1 MTKLVV
7 HVLGGFRVELDGEAV
22 YDFETDKARALLA
35 YLVVEANRPHRR
47 EALASLLWPERPDS
61 VARTNLRQALAR
73 VRRALSDYTLPP
85 FLFVT
90 STDVQFNTASDYTLD
105 VAEFEAFASSPK
117 RVRQL
122 LPIPFCADFLDG
134 FAMPDSE
141 VFEEWV
147 LNRQEH
153 YHRLAIETL
162 DAQNAYFEASGDF
175 AAAAAA
181 ARLQLKLEPW
191 LEEAHRRC
199 MRALAL
205 AGRRDEALHQYD
217 VCRRA
222 VQSELGVEPAAS
234 TQALYADILAERV
247 TAVVPPGRNT
257 ADPIVSLPGP
267 RLRPSAAH
275 ARLVARED
283 ELGQLSRYLQAALGG
298 ETRMAF
304 VSGEAGS
311 GKTTLLEAFAVSAMA
326 AQPDLLVAGAR
337 CSPSGGT
344 DPFAPLRRLM
354 GMLCGDLASDAAW
367 WLAREEQLNRLQR
380 ATELIQAALSEYGPD
395 LVDTLVPV
403 ASLARRAKLAG
414 PEADEN
420 PWDRHLAQ
428 RLQPTPPAREDLF
441 DQLMCTLAAVARQQ
455 PVLIILDDLQ
465 WVDESSATLLTHVG
479 RELGASRLLILGAYR
494 AATVAL
500 GRGGKAGSGAGNRGG
515 GSLERHPL
523 AAAINELRRMQGE
536 ITIDLDRADGR
547 AFVEAYVDME
557 PNRLGAQFR
566 DALYAQ
572 TGGQALFTVEL
583 IRNLQERGQIVKD
596 AAGRWTAPEALD
608 WGPLPARVEGAIAE
622 RVERLPA
629 SCRQILACASVQGD
643 DFSGEAVA
651 GQVGAPVDEVL
662 ACLSDSLARRHHLVR
677 PEGIHWRRGGQQSTY
692 RFTHHLFQ
700 KYLYEQLDVVE
711 RARLHAQFAAW
722 LEQQAGGDQAEQER
736 ISVAL
741 AWHYEAGGLLLQA
754 ARALYSAGRQAM
766 RVSAYQEALNRYE
779 RALGLL
785 AHTPPSPERT
795 ELELLL
801 QVAQLGPR
809 RNAEGM
815 AGAWMGAMLARIA
828 AAGVNETRGW
838 TKLMALET
846 AVERLVAQGQFEE
859 ALAVAAEMRE
869 RAAQAGEDAFAAVS
883 LWQFG
888 FINNLMGR
896 PQEAEHYLD
905 QVLTWLIPERRREL
919 RATLGA
925 DFATPALCFSA
936 LDLWW
941 LGFPEQALAR
951 STSAVAGAQE
961 QDDPF
966 GLATACALGATVL
979 FLLRA
984 DSAALQERSAV
995 CHHLSVQHGF
1005 GMWQVYAEVFLGWLA
1020 ILRGE
1025 EESGLQQMR
1034 RALAAW
1040 QTIGMA
1046 IGTDILVLVLA
1057 DGCLAAA
1064 QRRAQWDPGGDQAQ
1078 SEGLLSIALA
1088 SIDSVIGPPGIA
1100 CGQSYAAE
1108 LHRLRGELLLARDG
1122 PAASAAAQEC
1132 FHTALALGQEQGA
1145 LAWELRAAMSL
1156 VRLRMRQGDAA
1167 AAEIVDAVGRL
1178 RALYARF
1185 TEGYAFPDLQ
1195 KAAAL
1200 LAQGSAPAE
1209 LLVPAL
1215 A

>member
-7 HVLGGFRVELDGEAV
+7 NLLGGFRVELDGEAV

-47 EALASLLWPERPDS
+47 EALASLLWPERPDN

-73 VRRALSDYTLPP
+73 VRRALSDYSLPP

-90 STDVQFNTASDYTLD
+90 STDVQFNTASSYTLD
-105 VAEFEAFASSPK
+105 VAEFAAFASSPG
-117 RVRQL
+117 RVQQL
-122 LPIPFCADFLDG
+122 LPIAFCADFLDG

-162 DAQNAYFEASGDF
+162 EAQNAYFEASGDYAS
-175 AAAAAA
+175 AATA

-222 VQSELGVEPAAS
+222 VQSELGVEPAGG

-247 TAVVPPGRNT
+247 TAVVPPARNT
-257 ADPIVSLPGP
+257 ADTFVSRPGP
-267 RLRPSAAH
+267 RSKLSAAH

-298 ETRMAF
+298 ETRVAF
-304 VSGEAGS
+304 VSGDAGS

-354 GMLCGDLASDAAW
+354 GMLCGDLASDATW

-403 ASLARRAKLAG
+403 ASLARRSRLAG
-414 PEADEN
+414 LEADEKR
-420 PWDRHLAQ
+420 WARRLAQ
-428 RLQPTPPAREDLF
+428 RPQPAPPAREELF

-455 PVLIILDDLQ
+455 PMLIIFDDLQ
-465 WVDESSATLLTHVG
+465 WVDEASAAMLTHLG

-500 GRGGKAGSGAGNRGG
+500 GRGGKAGNEAGNE
-515 GSLERHPL
+515 GSIERHPL
-523 AAAINELRRMQGE
+523 AAASNELRRMQGE

-566 DALYAQ
+566 DALYVQ

-583 IRNLQERGQIVKD
+583 MRNLQERGQIAKD
-596 AAGRWTAPEALD
+596 AAGRWAAPEALD

-629 SCRQILACASVQGD
+629 ACRQILACASVQGD

-651 GQVGAPVDEVL
+651 QQAGSPVDEVL
-662 ACLSDSLARRHHLVR
+662 RCLSDNLARRHHLVR
-677 PEGIHWRRGGQQSTY
+677 PEGIRWRHNGQQSTY

-722 LEQQAGGDQAEQER
+722 LEQQAGSDQAEQER

-766 RVSAYQEALNRYE
+766 RVSAYPEALNRYE
-779 RALGLL
+779 RALELL

-815 AGAWMGAMLARIA
+815 AGPWMAAMLARIA
-828 AAGVNETRGW
+828 AAGVSETQGW

-846 AVERLVAQGQFEE
+846 GVERLVAQGQFEE
-859 ALAVAAEMRE
+859 ALAVAAEMQE
-869 RAAQAGEDAFAAVS
+869 GAAQAGEDAFAAVS

-896 PQEAEHYLD
+896 PQEAEHYIA
-905 QVLTWLIPERRREL
+905 QVLTWLTPARRTEL
-919 RATLGA
+919 RAALGT

-941 LGFPEQALAR
+941 LGFPEQALVR
-951 STSAVAGAQE
+951 SKHAVTGAQE

-966 GLATACALGATVL
+966 GLATACALNATML

-984 DSAALQERSAV
+984 DNAVLQERSAL
-995 CHHLSVQHGF
+995 CHRLSVQHGY
-1005 GMWQVYAEVFLGWLA
+1005 GMWQVYAEVFLGRLA

-1025 EESGLQQMR
+1025 AEAGLQQMR

-1040 QTIGMA
+1040 QAIGMA
-1046 IGTDILVLVLA
+1046 IGTDMLVVVLA
-1057 DGCLAAA
+1057 DSCLVAAG
-1064 QRRAQWDPGGDQAQ
+1064 RAPGEPPQGG
-1078 SEGLLSIALA
+1078 GLLSIALA
-1088 SIDSVIGPPGIA
+1088 SIDNVIGPPGIP
-1100 CGQSYAAE
+1100 CGQSYTAE

-1122 PAASAAAQEC
+1122 MEASEAALAC
-1132 FHTALALGQEQGA
+1132 FRTALAQAQEQGA
-1145 LAWELRAAMSL
+1145 LAWELRAATSL
-1156 VRLRMRQGDAA
+1156 VRLRLRQGEGY
-1167 AAEIVDAVGRL
+1167 AEALVADRQRL
-1178 RALYARF
+1178 RDLYARH
-1185 TEGYAFPDLQ
+1185 TEGFVFPDLQ
-1195 KAAAL
+1195 EAAD
-1200 LAQGSAPAE
+1200 
-1209 LLVPAL
+1209 LLV
-1215 A
+1215 

>member
-47 EALASLLWPERPDS
+47 EALASLLWPERPDN

-105 VAEFEAFASSPK
+105 VAEFAAFAASPE
-117 RVRQL
+117 RARQL
-122 LPIPFCADFLDG
+122 LPIAFCADFLDG

-147 LNRQEH
+147 LNGQEH

-162 DAQNAYFEASGDF
+162 EAQNTYFEAHGDY

-191 LEEAHRRC
+191 LEDAHRRC

-222 VQSELGVEPAAS
+222 VQSELGVEPAAG

-247 TAVVPPGRNT
+247 VTVVPTSRNT
-257 ADPIVSLPGP
+257 VDTFALLPGP
-267 RLRPSAAH
+267 RPRPSTPH

-298 ETRMAF
+298 ETRVAF
-304 VSGEAGS
+304 VSGDAGS

-337 CSPSGGT
+337 CSPGGGT

-380 ATELIQAALSEYGPD
+380 ATELTQAALSEYGPD
-395 LVDTLVPV
+395 LVDTLVPA
-403 ASLARRAKLAG
+403 ASLARRAKSAG
-414 PEADEN
+414 PAADKNRWEHRRTVG
-420 PWDRHLAQ
+420 PKA
-428 RLQPTPPAREDLF
+428 TPPAWEELF
-441 DQLMCTLAAVARQQ
+441 DQLMCTLAVVARQQ
-455 PVLIILDDLQ
+455 PLLIIFDDLQ
-465 WVDESSATLLTHVG
+465 WVDEASAALLAHLG

-500 GRGGKAGSGAGNRGG
+500 GRTSEAGNKAG

-523 AAAINELRRMQGE
+523 AAAINELRRTQGE
-536 ITIDLDRADGR
+536 ITIDLDRTDGR

-566 DALYAQ
+566 DALYVQ
-572 TGGQALFTVEL
+572 TGGHALFTVEL
-583 IRNLQERGQIVKD
+583 MRTLQERGEIAKD
-596 AAGRWTAPEALD
+596 AAGRWTVPEALN

-622 RVERLPA
+622 RAERLPA
-629 SCRQILACASVQGD
+629 ACRRMLACASVQGD
-643 DFSGEAVA
+643 DFNGEAVA
-651 GQVGAPVDEVL
+651 GLAGIPVDEVL

-677 PEGIHWRRGGQQSTY
+677 PEGIQWVCGGQQSTY

-700 KYLYEQLDVVE
+700 KYFYDQLDVVE
-711 RARLHAQFAAW
+711 RARLHAQFAAV
-722 LEQQAGGDQAEQER
+722 LERQVAGDQTECER
-736 ISVAL
+736 ISVVL
-741 AWHYEAGGLLLQA
+741 AWHYEAGGRPLQA
-754 ARALYSAGRQAM
+754 ARALYDAGRQAL
-766 RVSAYQEALNRYE
+766 RVSAHREALTRFE
-779 RALGLL
+779 HGLALL
-785 AHTPPSPERT
+785 ARTPPSPARA

-838 TKLMALET
+838 TRLMALET
-846 AVERLVAQGQFEE
+846 QVERLVAQGSFEE
-859 ALAVAAEMRE
+859 ALAAVAEMQVQ
-869 RAAQAGEDAFAAVS
+869 AAQGGEDAFAAVP

-888 FINNLMGR
+888 FIHNLMGR

-905 QVLTWLIPERRREL
+905 RVLTWLTPERRSEL
-919 RATLGA
+919 RAVLGA

-941 LGFPEQALAR
+941 LGFPEQAVAR
-951 STSAVAGAQE
+951 STKAVTGAQE
-961 QDDPF
+961 QEDTF
-966 GLATACALGATVL
+966 GLATACAIGATVL

-984 DSAALQERSAV
+984 DGAELQERSEL
-995 CHHLSVQHGF
+995 CHRLSLQHGF
-1005 GMWQVYAEVFLGWLA
+1005 GMWQVYAEVFLGRLA

-1025 EESGLQQMR
+1025 QEAGVQQMR

-1046 IGTDILVLVLA
+1046 IGTDMLVLVLA
-1057 DGCLAAA
+1057 DGCWEAA
-1064 QRRAQWDPGGDQAQ
+1064 RRAQSTPGGDQAQ

-1122 PAASAAAQEC
+1122 AEAGAAALAC
-1132 FHTALALGQEQGA
+1132 FRTALAQAQKQGA

-1156 VRLRMRQGDAA
+1156 VRLRLRQGEAYAA
-1167 AAEIVDAVGRL
+1167 QLEEAVGKL

-1185 TEGYAFPDLQ
+1185 TEGFALPDLQ
-1195 KAAAL
+1195 EAAAL
-1200 LAQGSAPAE
+1200 IAQA
-1209 LLVPAL
+1209 
-1215 A
+1215 